1 MSLLFAS
8 TSDWGL
14 PELEDRNRIQMTQP
28 SSNMKCRAEFRKRCS
43 GTLKGHSE
51 MIPALY
57 GRRNPMRKFL
67 TLPLLLLAAVLS
79 ISAQT
84 KTLNPRAEIEAFNRR
99 FEDATKRMDN
109 AAIVALWADDGIRL
123 LPSAK
128 QL

>member
-1 MSLLFAS
+1 
-8 TSDWGL
+8 
-14 PELEDRNRIQMTQP
+14 
-28 SSNMKCRAEFRKRCS
+28 
-43 GTLKGHSE
+43 
-51 MIPALY
+51 
-57 GRRNPMRKFL
+57 MRKFL